1 MKRKGL
7 MRITAAFFGLMICF
21 TILSRAAY
29 QEGTALVHTGRPS
42 SMVISHQVKTT
53 GKVEQNQELAVTTE
67 PNLRVASIAVGEGDR
82 VSRGDLLFTLDLTM
96 LEEKILNQKQEME
109 KQQLNVED
117 AKSQKDVSRQQKAN
131 EQAQASE
138 NYSLNTNRAGVALSR
153 AARNLNQAREDLK
166 EFRKSSGR
174 EEGDDTVEAALEADL
189 EEKTQAYVD
198 AVQELDSLKWQIENA
213 VYQALQAAQG
223 GTASLESRQTV
234 LTGAE
239 DLLLEEAPQPE
250 TQPQPAASSQPETQP
265 QPAAS
270 SQPAAS
276 FQAETQPQPESS
288 FQPEAQPQSA
298 ASSQP
303 ETQPQPETEKS
314 GTGQAETQDSLLEEE
329 SPGNLSDAA
338 PEEYD
343 PDILLEEEPIPQESG
358 ETVWEPEIQEEPWTE
373 NPALP
378 ETEQTEGETVSG
390 APPTEEE
397 LNRLEQSVRDGYRE
411 RLEAAQNAAAAA
423 LEEKNRACEALA
435 RYQQE
440 RLAAESAAEAQTEQG
455 LLDALQAA
463 RDAYVD
469 ASIAAN
475 EAAVTSG
482 RAVAA
487 AGIPQASN
495 SSDRVNEITYEQME
509 LQLEKLETLLE
520 NQGRVCA
527 PADGLVT
534 GIYIQTGGMTAETT
548 AVLLADLSKGYR
560 FVGEIT
566 REQEKYIGAGDLVTL
581 TANTG
586 RESFEELPV
595 SAVRAD
601 EEKEG
606 VYTVT
611 VQLPEDTLELGAA
624 AALDF
629 TKKSEVYPICV
640 PLSALYLDEKNL
652 PYVLVLDEID
662 TIMGTETRARK
673 VSVTVL
679 EQNESFAALAEG
691 AVGSQEEVIVS
702 SDKSV
707 DDGSRVRLAS

>member
-7 MRITAAFFGLMICF
+7 MRITAVFFGLMICF

-67 PNLRVASIAVGEGDR
+67 PNLRVASIEVGEGDR

-166 EFRKSSGR
+166 EFRKNSGR

-239 DLLLEEAPQPE
+239 DLLLEEAPQP
-250 TQPQPAASSQPETQP
+250 
-265 QPAAS
+265 
-270 SQPAAS
+270 AAS
-276 FQAETQPQPESS
+276 FQAETQPQPAASS
-288 FQPEAQPQSA
+288 QAETQPQPA

-314 GTGQAETQDSLLEEE
+314 GTSQAETQDSLLEEE

-343 PDILLEEEPIPQESG
+343 PDILLEEEPILQESG

-595 SAVRAD
+595 SVVRAD

-629 TKKSEVYPICV
+629 TKKSEVYPVCV

>member
-138 NYSLNTNRAGVALSR
+138 NYSLNTNRAGVTLSR

-166 EFRKSSGR
+166 EFRKNSGR

-239 DLLLEEAPQPE
+239 DLLLEEAPQPAASFQAE

-265 QPAAS
+265 QP
-270 SQPAAS
+270 
-276 FQAETQPQPESS
+276 ES
-288 FQPEAQPQSA
+288 
-298 ASSQP
+298 SSQP

-314 GTGQAETQDSLLEEE
+314 GISQAETQDSLLEEE

-343 PDILLEEEPIPQESG
+343 PVILLEEEPIPQESG

-629 TKKSEVYPICV
+629 TKKSEVYPVCV

>member
-7 MRITAAFFGLMICF
+7 MRITAVFFGLMICF

-67 PNLRVASIAVGEGDR
+67 PNLRVASIEVGEGDR

-166 EFRKSSGR
+166 EFRKNSGR

-239 DLLLEEAPQPE
+239 DLLLEEAPL
-250 TQPQPAASSQPETQP
+250 PAASFQAETQP

-288 FQPEAQPQSA
+288 SQPEAQPQSA

-520 NQGRVCA
+520 NQGKVCA

-534 GIYIQTGGMTAETT
+534 GIYIQTGGMTVETT

-629 TKKSEVYPICV
+629 TKKSEVYPVCV

>member
-67 PNLRVASIAVGEGDR
+67 PNLRVASIEVGEGDR

-239 DLLLEEAPQPE
+239 DLLLEEAPQPAASFQAE

-265 QPAAS
+265 QP
-270 SQPAAS
+270 
-276 FQAETQPQPESS
+276 ES
-288 FQPEAQPQSA
+288 
-298 ASSQP
+298 SSQP

-314 GTGQAETQDSLLEEE
+314 GISQAETQDSLLEEE

-343 PDILLEEEPIPQESG
+343 PVILLEEEPIPQESG

-629 TKKSEVYPICV
+629 TKKSEVYPVCV

>member
-67 PNLRVASIAVGEGDR
+67 PNLRVASIEVGEGDR

-239 DLLLEEAPQPE
+239 DLLLEEAPQP
-250 TQPQPAASSQPETQP
+250 
-265 QPAAS
+265 
-270 SQPAAS
+270 AAS
-276 FQAETQPQPESS
+276 FQAETQPQPAASS
-288 FQPEAQPQSA
+288 QAETQPQPA
-298 ASSQP
+298 VSSQP

-314 GTGQAETQDSLLEEE
+314 GTSQAETQDSLLEEE

-343 PDILLEEEPIPQESG
+343 PDILLEEEPILQESG

-520 NQGRVCA
+520 NQGKVCA

-629 TKKSEVYPICV
+629 TKKSEVYPVCV

>member
-166 EFRKSSGR
+166 EFRKNSGR

>member
-7 MRITAAFFGLMICF
+7 MRITAVFFGLMICF

-67 PNLRVASIAVGEGDR
+67 PNLRVASIEVGEGDR

-239 DLLLEEAPQPE
+239 DLLLEEAPQP
-250 TQPQPAASSQPETQP
+250 
-265 QPAAS
+265 
-270 SQPAAS
+270 AAS
-276 FQAETQPQPESS
+276 FQAETQPQPAASS
-288 FQPEAQPQSA
+288 QAETQPQPA

-314 GTGQAETQDSLLEEE
+314 GTSQAETQDSLLEEE

-440 RLAAESAAEAQTEQG
+440 RLAVESAAEAQTEQG

-624 AALDF
+624 AVLDF
-629 TKKSEVYPICV
+629 TKKSEVYPVCV

>member
-7 MRITAAFFGLMICF
+7 MRITAVFFGLMICF

-67 PNLRVASIAVGEGDR
+67 PNLRVASIEVGEGDR

-239 DLLLEEAPQPE
+239 DLLLEEAPQP
-250 TQPQPAASSQPETQP
+250 
-265 QPAAS
+265 
-270 SQPAAS
+270 AAS
-276 FQAETQPQPESS
+276 FQAETQPQPAASS
-288 FQPEAQPQSA
+288 QAETQPQPA

-314 GTGQAETQDSLLEEE
+314 GTSQAETQDSLLEEE

-343 PDILLEEEPIPQESG
+343 PDILLEEEPILQESG

-520 NQGRVCA
+520 NQGKVCA

-629 TKKSEVYPICV
+629 TKKSEVYPVCV

>member
-7 MRITAAFFGLMICF
+7 MRITAVFFGLMICF

-67 PNLRVASIAVGEGDR
+67 PNLRVASIEVGEGDR

-166 EFRKSSGR
+166 EFRKNSGR

-239 DLLLEEAPQPE
+239 DLLLEEAPQPAASFQAE

-265 QPAAS
+265 QPETS
-270 SQPAAS
+270 S
-276 FQAETQPQPESS
+276 
-288 FQPEAQPQSA
+288 
-298 ASSQP
+298 
-303 ETQPQPETEKS
+303 QPETEKS
-314 GTGQAETQDSLLEEE
+314 ETGPAETQDSLLEEE

-343 PDILLEEEPIPQESG
+343 PDILLEEEPILQESG

-629 TKKSEVYPICV
+629 TKKSEVYPVCV

>member
-7 MRITAAFFGLMICF
+7 MRITAVFFGLMICF

-67 PNLRVASIAVGEGDR
+67 PNLRVASIEVGEGDR

-239 DLLLEEAPQPE
+239 DLLLEEAPQP
-250 TQPQPAASSQPETQP
+250 
-265 QPAAS
+265 
-270 SQPAAS
+270 AAS
-276 FQAETQPQPESS
+276 FQAETQPQP
-288 FQPEAQPQSA
+288 A

-314 GTGQAETQDSLLEEE
+314 GTSQAETQDSLLEEE

-343 PDILLEEEPIPQESG
+343 PDILLEEEPILQESG

-629 TKKSEVYPICV
+629 TKKSEVYPVCV

>member
-166 EFRKSSGR
+166 EFRKNSGR

-239 DLLLEEAPQPE
+239 DLLLEEAPQPAASFQAETQPQPAASSQAE

-265 QPAAS
+265 QP
-270 SQPAAS
+270 
-276 FQAETQPQPESS
+276 ES
-288 FQPEAQPQSA
+288 
-298 ASSQP
+298 SSQP

-314 GTGQAETQDSLLEEE
+314 GTSQAETQDSLLEEE

-520 NQGRVCA
+520 NQGKVCA

-629 TKKSEVYPICV
+629 TKKSEVYPVCV

>member
-67 PNLRVASIAVGEGDR
+67 PNLRVASIEVGEGDR

-153 AARNLNQAREDLK
+153 AARNLNQAREELK
-166 EFRKSSGR
+166 EFRKNSGR

-239 DLLLEEAPQPE
+239 DLLLEEAPQPAASFQAE

-265 QPAAS
+265 QP
-270 SQPAAS
+270 
-276 FQAETQPQPESS
+276 ES
-288 FQPEAQPQSA
+288 
-298 ASSQP
+298 SSQP

-314 GTGQAETQDSLLEEE
+314 GISQAETQDSLLEEE

-520 NQGRVCA
+520 NQGKVCA

>member
-7 MRITAAFFGLMICF
+7 MRITAVFFGLMICF

-67 PNLRVASIAVGEGDR
+67 PNLRVASIEVGEGDR

-239 DLLLEEAPQPE
+239 DLLLEEAPQP
-250 TQPQPAASSQPETQP
+250 
-265 QPAAS
+265 
-270 SQPAAS
+270 AAS

-288 FQPEAQPQSA
+288 SQPEAQPQSA

-343 PDILLEEEPIPQESG
+343 PDILLEEEPILQESG

-423 LEEKNRACEALA
+423 LEEKNRACEALV

-520 NQGRVCA
+520 NQGKVCA

-629 TKKSEVYPICV
+629 TKKSEVYPVCV

>member
-1 MKRKGL
+1 M
-7 MRITAAFFGLMICF
+7 ADN
-21 TILSRAAY
+21 S
-29 QEGTALVHTGRPS
+29 E
-42 SMVISHQVKTT
+42 
-53 GKVEQNQELAVTTE
+53 
-67 PNLRVASIAVGEGDR
+67 IAR
-82 VSRGDLLFTLDLTM
+82 
-96 LEEKILNQKQEME
+96 
-109 KQQLNVED
+109 
-117 AKSQKDVSRQQKAN
+117 
-131 EQAQASE
+131 
-138 NYSLNTNRAGVALSR
+138 
-153 AARNLNQAREDLK
+153 
-166 EFRKSSGR
+166 
-174 EEGDDTVEAALEADL
+174 
-189 EEKTQAYVD
+189 
-198 AVQELDSLKWQIENA
+198 
-213 VYQALQAAQG
+213 QAAQG

-239 DLLLEEAPQPE
+239 DLLLEEAPQPAASFQAE

-265 QPAAS
+265 QP
-270 SQPAAS
+270 
-276 FQAETQPQPESS
+276 ES
-288 FQPEAQPQSA
+288 
-298 ASSQP
+298 SSQP

-314 GTGQAETQDSLLEEE
+314 GISQAETQDSLLEEE

-343 PDILLEEEPIPQESG
+343 PVILLEEEPIPQESG

-520 NQGRVCA
+520 NQGKVCA

-629 TKKSEVYPICV
+629 TKKSEVYPVCV
-640 PLSALYLDEKNL
+640 LCPPSIWTKKIFPMCWCWMRLIPLWEPRPEPEK
-652 PYVLVLDEID
+652 
-662 TIMGTETRARK
+662 
-673 VSVTVL
+673 
-679 EQNESFAALAEG
+679 
-691 AVGSQEEVIVS
+691 
-702 SDKSV
+702 
-707 DDGSRVRLAS
+707 

>member
-239 DLLLEEAPQPE
+239 DLLLEEAPQP
-250 TQPQPAASSQPETQP
+250 
-265 QPAAS
+265 
-270 SQPAAS
+270 AAS
-276 FQAETQPQPESS
+276 FQAETQPQPAASS
-288 FQPEAQPQSA
+288 QAETQPQSA

-314 GTGQAETQDSLLEEE
+314 GTSQAETQDSLLEEE

-343 PDILLEEEPIPQESG
+343 PDILLEEEPILQETG

-629 TKKSEVYPICV
+629 TKKSEVYPVCV

>member
-138 NYSLNTNRAGVALSR
+138 NYSLNTNRAGVTLSR

-166 EFRKSSGR
+166 EFRKNSGR

-239 DLLLEEAPQPE
+239 DLLLEEAPQP
-250 TQPQPAASSQPETQP
+250 
-265 QPAAS
+265 
-270 SQPAAS
+270 AAS
-276 FQAETQPQPESS
+276 FQAETQPQPAASS
-288 FQPEAQPQSA
+288 QAETQPQPA

-314 GTGQAETQDSLLEEE
+314 GTSQAETQDSLLEEE

-343 PDILLEEEPIPQESG
+343 PDILLEEEPILQESG
-358 ETVWEPEIQEEPWTE
+358 ETVWEPEIQEEP
-373 NPALP
+373 
-378 ETEQTEGETVSG
+378 
-390 APPTEEE
+390 
-397 LNRLEQSVRDGYRE
+397 
-411 RLEAAQNAAAAA
+411 
-423 LEEKNRACEALA
+423 
-435 RYQQE
+435 
-440 RLAAESAAEAQTEQG
+440 
-455 LLDALQAA
+455 
-463 RDAYVD
+463 
-469 ASIAAN
+469 
-475 EAAVTSG
+475 
-482 RAVAA
+482 
-487 AGIPQASN
+487 
-495 SSDRVNEITYEQME
+495 
-509 LQLEKLETLLE
+509 
-520 NQGRVCA
+520 
-527 PADGLVT
+527 
-534 GIYIQTGGMTAETT
+534 
-548 AVLLADLSKGYR
+548 
-560 FVGEIT
+560 
-566 REQEKYIGAGDLVTL
+566 
-581 TANTG
+581 
-586 RESFEELPV
+586 
-595 SAVRAD
+595 
-601 EEKEG
+601 
-606 VYTVT
+606 
-611 VQLPEDTLELGAA
+611 
-624 AALDF
+624 
-629 TKKSEVYPICV
+629 
-640 PLSALYLDEKNL
+640 
-652 PYVLVLDEID
+652 
-662 TIMGTETRARK
+662 
-673 VSVTVL
+673 
-679 EQNESFAALAEG
+679 
-691 AVGSQEEVIVS
+691 
-702 SDKSV
+702 
-707 DDGSRVRLAS
+707 

>member
-7 MRITAAFFGLMICF
+7 MRITAVFFGLMICF

-166 EFRKSSGR
+166 EFRKNSGR

-239 DLLLEEAPQPE
+239 DLLLEEAPQP
-250 TQPQPAASSQPETQP
+250 
-265 QPAAS
+265 
-270 SQPAAS
+270 AAS
-276 FQAETQPQPESS
+276 FQAETQPQPAASS
-288 FQPEAQPQSA
+288 QAETQPQPA

-314 GTGQAETQDSLLEEE
+314 GTSQAETQDSLLEEE

-343 PDILLEEEPIPQESG
+343 PDILLEEEPILQESG

-520 NQGRVCA
+520 NQGKVCA

-629 TKKSEVYPICV
+629 TKKSEVYPVCV

>member
-7 MRITAAFFGLMICF
+7 MRITAVFFGLMICF

-67 PNLRVASIAVGEGDR
+67 PNLRVASIEVGEGDR

-166 EFRKSSGR
+166 EFRKNSDR

-239 DLLLEEAPQPE
+239 DLLLEEAPQPAASFQAE

-265 QPAAS
+265 QPAAG
-270 SQPAAS
+270 
-276 FQAETQPQPESS
+276 
-288 FQPEAQPQSA
+288 
-298 ASSQP
+298 SQP
-303 ETQPQPETEKS
+303 ETQPQPETSSQPETEKS
-314 GTGQAETQDSLLEEE
+314 ETGPAETQDSLLEEE

-343 PDILLEEEPIPQESG
+343 PDILLEEEPILQETG

-629 TKKSEVYPICV
+629 TKKSEVYPVCV

>member
-7 MRITAAFFGLMICF
+7 MRITAVFFGLMICF

-67 PNLRVASIAVGEGDR
+67 PNLRVASIEVGEGDR

-239 DLLLEEAPQPE
+239 DLLLEEAPQP
-250 TQPQPAASSQPETQP
+250 
-265 QPAAS
+265 
-270 SQPAAS
+270 AAS
-276 FQAETQPQPESS
+276 FQAETQPQPAASS
-288 FQPEAQPQSA
+288 QAETQPQPA

-314 GTGQAETQDSLLEEE
+314 GTSQAETQDSLLEEE

-343 PDILLEEEPIPQESG
+343 PDILLEEEPILQESG

-520 NQGRVCA
+520 NQGKVCA

-595 SAVRAD
+595 SVVRAD

-629 TKKSEVYPICV
+629 TKKSEVYPVCV